1 MVNPSNIFFR
11 QFEFQK
17 EVLKLFDLAQVGD
30 KAAFAALQSAIFKAL
45 TPLLQPAYRASGE
58 ELDTLKSRE
67 YLRHIGH
74 LIKLSLYYDC
84 GEL

>member
-1 MVNPSNIFFR
+1 MVNPSNIL
-11 QFEFQK
+11 QFKFQK

-30 KAAFAALQSAIFKAL
+30 KDTFAALQSAIFKAR
-45 TPLLQPAYRASGE
+45 TPLMQPAYRASGE

-67 YLRHIGH
+67 YLRRIGH
-74 LIKLSLYYDC
+74 LIKLSLYYEW